1 MNYTIKP
8 FFTRLFGSS
17 LVRSSGIYTFSSIIN
32 SAIPLILVPIL
43 TRKLTPADYG
53 IVAMF
58 QLAVS
63 VILPFIGMNLEGS
76 IARKYYDKDGTD
88 FPTYIGTC
96 ILLVLC
102 SFIVISGLSFVFINQ
117 IQRITQIPQEW
128 LKYLFLV
135 AICQFITSL
144 ILVIY
149 QVSVQPVKY
158 GIFQIAQSL
167 VNFCLTVLLIVIIN
181 KTWQGR
187 VEAQIITGVTFALV
201 SLILLWKT
209 NLIQFN
215 IQKKDIKYALSFGV
229 PLIPHAIGAM
239 FFSAIDRFFL
249 TNLIGLEQTGN
260 YTVAFQIGAVL
271 SLFTVA
277 FNNAYVPWLFENL
290 NKNDK
295 RIKIRIVKYTYLY
308 FLLLIV
314 AAFLLILIFPILVMI
329 FIGSAFKS
337 INVYSTFI
345 VLGFVFQGMYF
356 MVTNYIIYAKKTYLQ
371 AAVTISVSLIK
382 IPITY
387 FLILWFGAIG
397 ASISYSI
404 TFFIFFVATWVLSAK
419 VYKMPW
425 KMIKI
430 T

>member
-167 VNFCLTVLLIVIIN
+167 VNFCLTVLLIVII
-181 KTWQGR
+181 
-187 VEAQIITGVTFALV
+187 I
-201 SLILLWKT
+201 
-209 NLIQFN
+209 
-215 IQKKDIKYALSFGV
+215 
-229 PLIPHAIGAM
+229 
-239 FFSAIDRFFL
+239 
-249 TNLIGLEQTGN
+249 
-260 YTVAFQIGAVL
+260 
-271 SLFTVA
+271 
-277 FNNAYVPWLFENL
+277 
-290 NKNDK
+290 
-295 RIKIRIVKYTYLY
+295 
-308 FLLLIV
+308 
-314 AAFLLILIFPILVMI
+314 
-329 FIGSAFKS
+329 
-337 INVYSTFI
+337 
-345 VLGFVFQGMYF
+345 
-356 MVTNYIIYAKKTYLQ
+356 
-371 AAVTISVSLIK
+371 
-382 IPITY
+382 
-387 FLILWFGAIG
+387 
-397 ASISYSI
+397 
-404 TFFIFFVATWVLSAK
+404 
-419 VYKMPW
+419 
-425 KMIKI
+425 
-430 T
+430 

>member
-1 MNYTIKP
+1 MQIQIKL
-8 FFTRLFGSS
+8 FFNKFIGSS
-17 LVRSSGIYTFSSIIN
+17 LIRSSGIYTFSSIIN

-63 VILPFIGMNLEGS
+63 VIFPFIGMNLEGS
-76 IARKYYDKDGTD
+76 IARKYYDKDNTD
-88 FPTYIGTC
+88 FPSYIGTC
-96 ILLVLC
+96 IVLVLC
-102 SFIVISGLSFVFINQ
+102 SFIVVSGLSLIFINQ
-117 IQRITQIPQEW
+117 IQEITKIPHEW

-144 ILVIY
+144 ILVTY
-149 QVSVQPVKY
+149 QVRVQPVKY
-158 GIFQIAQSL
+158 GIFQIAQSI

-181 KTWQGR
+181 KNWEGR
-187 VEAQIITGVTFALV
+187 IEAQIITGVIFASV

-209 NLIQFN
+209 NLIHFN
-215 IQKKDIKYALSFGV
+215 IRRKDIKYALSFGV

-260 YTVAFQIGAVL
+260 YTVAFQIGAVI

-290 NKNDK
+290 NKNDIT
-295 RIKIRIVKYTYLY
+295 IKTKIVKYTYLY
-308 FLLLIV
+308 FVLLLI
-314 AAFLLILIFPILVMI
+314 AAFILILFFPLLVSI

-356 MVTNYIIYAKKTYLQ
+356 MVTNYIIYANKTYLQ
-371 AAVTISVSLIK
+371 AAVTITVGLIK

-387 FLILWFGAIG
+387 FLIIWLGAIG
-397 ASISYSI
+397 ASVSYSI
-404 TFFIFFVATWVLSAK
+404 TFFIFFIATWVLSSK

-425 KMIKI
+425 NLLKLI
-430 T
+430 